1 MADEQNAT
9 LKGRGGQ
16 GRGGGRKL
24 GSVNR
29 LAKDAIVAAKETGM
43 LPHEW
48 LLGVARGDS
57 VEQKRWKIQ
66 YDKETGEEISRELI
80 TETIYPEFPVRM
92 DAAKAAAPFY
102 APRLATQTVSVQGG
116 NEAVAE
122 ALKMMAQRLPV

>member
-1 MADEQNAT
+1 MPDEQKPKLQGA
-9 LKGRGGQ
+9 GGP
-16 GRGGGRKL
+16 GRGGGRKP

-29 LAKDAIVAAKETGM
+29 LAKDAIVAAKATGV

-48 LLGVARGDS
+48 LLSVARGEP
-57 VEQKRWKIQ
+57 VPHKRWNITRDENGK
-66 YDKETGEEISRELI
+66 EISRELVD
-80 TETIYPEFPVRM
+80 ELIYPDFPVRM
-92 DAAKAAAPFY
+92 DAAKSAAPFY

>member
-1 MADEQNAT
+1 MPDEQKPK
-9 LKGRGGQ
+9 LKGAGGP
-16 GRGGGRKL
+16 GRGGGRKP

-29 LAKDAIVAAKETGM
+29 LAKDAIVAAKATGV

-48 LLGVARGDS
+48 LLSVARG
-57 VEQKRWKIQ
+57 EPIAHKRWDIKR
-66 YDKETGEEISRELI
+66 DENGKEISRELVD
-80 TETIYPEFPVRM
+80 EVIYPDFPVRM
-92 DAAKAAAPFY
+92 DAAKSAAPFY